1 MNPTVDPGAAYRV
14 IADNVQRVIQGK
26 PEVIR
31 LAVTALFAEGHL
43 LIEDVPGTGKT
54 SLAISLA
61 HSLGAQWRRIQFTPD
76 LLPAEITGNMVF
88 HQEAHEF
95 QFHYG
100 PIFTNIVLADEI
112 NRGTPKTQ
120 SALLEV
126 MAERKVTV
134 DGATH
139 DAPRPFMV
147 VATQNPIELDGT
159 YKLPEAQLD
168 RFLMRVSMG
177 YPDHD
182 AEVRVVIGNAEG
194 VDPHRLPAVIDL
206 GVLRQVTARVLDSRV
221 DPMICDY
228 AVRLAAGTR
237 RHSAVRYGASPRGS
251 VSLIRAARAYAW
263 TDGRPYVT
271 PDDVKEIAQ
280 AVLAHR
286 IILTPDA
293 ELNGY
298 SPAKVVTDVLADTHV
313 PGSAGTLRRQ

>member
-1 MNPTVDPGAAYRV
+1 VNPTIDPGATYRV
-14 IADNVQRVIQGK
+14 IAENVQRVIQGK
-26 PEVIR
+26 PDVIR

-54 SLAISLA
+54 SLALSLA
-61 HSLGAQWRRIQFTPD
+61 RSMGAQWRRIQFTPD

-95 QFHYG
+95 RFHHG
-100 PIFTNIVLADEI
+100 PIFTHIVLADEI

-147 VATQNPIELDGT
+147 IATQNPIELDGT
-159 YKLPEAQLD
+159 YQLPEAQLD

-182 AEVRVVIGNAEG
+182 AEVRVVVGNAQG
-194 VDPHRLPAVIDL
+194 VDPHGLPEVIDL
-206 GVLRQVTARVLDSRV
+206 AVLRHVIARVLDSRV
-221 DPMICDY
+221 DHMICDY

-237 RHSAVRYGASPRGS
+237 QHPDVRYGASPRGS

-263 TDGRPYVT
+263 TDGRPFVT
-271 PDDVKEIAQ
+271 PDDVKDIAQ

-293 ELNGY
+293 ELNGRT
-298 SPAKVVTDVLADTHV
+298 AAMVVAEVLAQTPV
-313 PGSAGTLRRQ
+313 PGSAATLRR